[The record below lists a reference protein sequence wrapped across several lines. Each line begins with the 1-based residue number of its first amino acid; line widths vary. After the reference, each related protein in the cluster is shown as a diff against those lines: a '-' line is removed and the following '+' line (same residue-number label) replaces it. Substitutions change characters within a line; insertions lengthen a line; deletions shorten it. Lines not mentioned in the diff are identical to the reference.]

1 MNIVWESDVDKIK
14 HITIDSWYTDASVI
28 CFILVV
34 LLNLL
39 KL

>member
-1 MNIVWESDVDKIK
+1 MNIVWECDAEDVKV
-14 HITIDSWYTDASVI
+14 ITIDKWYTDASII
-28 CFILVV
+28 CFILVI